1 MPLKPLLRTIPC
13 SVDHIPIFTP
23 GFMAICGTE
32 DGRKTIFCYGV
43 AEGLRQGKNRISIL
57 LSLVERTDL
66 QPRPARLLLT

>member
-1 MPLKPLLRTIPC
+1 
-13 SVDHIPIFTP
+13 
-23 GFMAICGTE
+23 MAICGTE